1 LEKVIQPRIKFSFG
15 ISELWAHR
23 ELLYFFTWRDIKI
36 RYKQAVL
43 GVIWTILQPLMLM
56 IIFTLF
62 LSGSFRMDTGQIPV
76 PVYYL
81 CGIIWWNFFYQAVNN
96 ASQSMVGNANLIK
109 KIYFPRLIIP
119 ISAVLTAAF
128 DFLIQLLLLFGLIIY
143 FNLYEGFSPHYPA
156 LITSIIT
163 GFILCTFFAFGTG
176 TLLSAINVK
185 YRDVRYALPFFLQGL
200 FFLTPVIY
208 TSSAIPSVWVKNLVA
223 VNPLDLIIVLT
234 RSSLDNTVQ
243 NALVINII
251 PFIFLIFLILAA
263 IYIFRNTEAYF
274 ADII

>member
-1 LEKVIQPRIKFSFG
+1 
-15 ISELWAHR
+15 
-23 ELLYFFTWRDIKI
+23 
-36 RYKQAVL
+36 
-43 GVIWTILQPLMLM
+43 MLM

-62 LSGSFRMDTGQIPV
+62 LSGSFRLDTGHVPV

-143 FNLYEGFSPHYPA
+143 YSLFQGFNPHYPA
-156 LITSIIT
+156 LITSIIA
-163 GFILCTFFAFGTG
+163 GFILCTLFAFGTG

-208 TSSAIPSVWVKNLVA
+208 TSSDIPSAWVKNMVA
-223 VNPLDLIIVLT
+223 ANPLDLIIDLT
-234 RSSLDNTVQ
+234 RNSLIYEVHNVFI
-243 NALVINII
+243 INII
-251 PFIFLIFLILAA
+251 PFIFLFILLLTA